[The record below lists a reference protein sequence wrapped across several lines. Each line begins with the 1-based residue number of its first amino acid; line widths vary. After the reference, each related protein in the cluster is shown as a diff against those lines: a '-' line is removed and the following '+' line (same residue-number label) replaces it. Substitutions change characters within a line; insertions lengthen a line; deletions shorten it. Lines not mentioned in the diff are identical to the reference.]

1 MQKRHSDRT
10 RYFNEQSATT
20 RKYVIP
26 FIEEKMKIDSSVSV
40 LEPGCGEA
48 GNLEPFLEIG
58 CKSVG
63 VDYDVQRIELGKTFY
78 QDHPKRHLLNLI
90 GEDMYKVEGQLT
102 GQFDL
107 IIMRDTIEHIHDQ
120 QRFMEYIKRFLKPGG
135 KIFFAFPPWMMPFG
149 GHQQLCSSKFLSV
162 LPYFHLLP
170 DFLYI
175 GLLKIFGEEQWRID
189 SLLEIKETRLPLEK
203 FERILKDTGY
213 QVDKRT
219 LYFIQPNYE
228 TKFKLKTRKLNS
240 FFASFSWLRNFYC
253 TAGYY
258 LVSRKESQ
266 Q

>member
-1 MQKRHSDRT
+1 MQERHSNRIQ
-10 RYFNEQSATT
+10 YFNEQANTT

-26 FIEEKMKIDSSVSV
+26 FIEQQMPVTASLSV

-48 GNLEPFLEIG
+48 GNLLPFLELG
-58 CKSVG
+58 CDCVG
-63 VDYDVQRIELGKTFY
+63 VDYDLPRIELAKSFY
-78 QDHPKRHLLNLI
+78 LDHPNKNSLHLI

-102 GQFDL
+102 GRFDL

-120 QRFMEYIKRFLKPGG
+120 EKFMEYIKKFLKPGG

-170 DFLYI
+170 NFLYTAI
-175 GLLKIFGEEQWRID
+175 LRLFGEEQWRID

-203 FERILKDTGY
+203 FEKILSKTHYRIDRK
-213 QVDKRT
+213 T

-228 TKFKLKTRKLNS
+228 TKFKLKTRKLNP
-240 FFASFSWLRNFYC
+240 FFASIPWLRNFYC

-258 LVSRKESQ
+258 LVSRKSE
-266 Q
+266 